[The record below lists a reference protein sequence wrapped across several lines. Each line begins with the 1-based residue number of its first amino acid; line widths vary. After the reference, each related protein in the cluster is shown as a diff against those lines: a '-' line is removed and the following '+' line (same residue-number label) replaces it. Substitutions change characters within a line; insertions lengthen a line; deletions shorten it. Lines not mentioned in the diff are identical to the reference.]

1 MGTRVSPWA
10 AREVFTDKMPTH
22 GPPISGPPM
31 GTRQP
36 MGKFRSLDENDE
48 DDDDDD
54 VSTKIY
60 LSGAQRLDGPKIHFL
75 KDRVT

>member
-10 AREVFTDKMPTH
+10 AREVVTDTMPTH

-36 MGKFRSLDENDE
+36 LGKFPTL
-48 DDDDDD
+48 
-54 VSTKIY
+54 T
-60 LSGAQRLDGPKIHFL
+60 LSNFDKKMAKKNETSIGRHFL
-75 KDRVT
+75 IRRFNEER